1 VVVLSCLGLVA
12 VLVVALLVNAHLV
25 RDRTEPARA
34 DVGRILHLRGGS
46 IQVRVD
52 GAPSAPAIVLIHR
65 FASSIEEWDAV
76 EPMLART
83 HRVIRID
90 LLGHG
95 GSAKPARGYSIE
107 NQARLVNEA
116 LNRLSVSRAVVVGHS
131 MGGAVA
137 VALTSDYPA
146 AVSRLVVMDTNDR
159 TRFFHLPRLSRWAPT
174 ALLGPA
180 LWTVVSDSMIR
191 NGLAVMF
198 APGYPV
204 PEAAVRELR
213 RMTYS
218 SYTESLREF
227 EDYLDARGLDERLA
241 SLHVPRLVIWGGRD
255 RLVSPAA
262 LRLYRRLAGV
272 RIAVLARS
280 GHSPLLEEPRRTA
293 AILLRFASE

>member
-1 VVVLSCLGLVA
+1 MVVLVA

-34 DVGRILHLRGGS
+34 DVGRILHPRGGN
-46 IQVRVD
+46 IQVRVE
-52 GAPSAPAIVLIHR
+52 GASSAPAIVLIHR

-95 GSAKPARGYSIE
+95 GSAKPEHGYSIE
-107 NQARLVNEA
+107 NQARLVDEA
-116 LNRLSVSRAVVVGHS
+116 LKRLRVSRAVVVGHS

-137 VALTSDYPA
+137 VALTSDDPA

-180 LWTVVSDSMIR
+180 LWRVVSDSMIR
-191 NGLAVMF
+191 NGLGVMF

-227 EDYLDARGLDERLA
+227 EDYLDARGLDQRLA
-241 SLHVPRLVIWGGRD
+241 SLHVPRLVIWGGRGPT
-255 RLVSPAA
+255 RQPGCAPALPA
-262 LRLYRRLAGV
+262 LGGCAHRGTCAERPLAAPRGAATHRGDPAPIRIRVTDV
-272 RIAVLARS
+272 R
-280 GHSPLLEEPRRTA
+280 
-293 AILLRFASE
+293 